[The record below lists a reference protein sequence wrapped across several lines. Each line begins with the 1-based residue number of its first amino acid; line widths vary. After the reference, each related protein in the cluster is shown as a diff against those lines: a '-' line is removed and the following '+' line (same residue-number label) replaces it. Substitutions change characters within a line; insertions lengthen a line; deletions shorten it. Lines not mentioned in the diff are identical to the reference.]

1 MTSTC
6 TRPEAVAR
14 DLEELEELCAAGAFQ
29 DPPSCSAACKAKWN
43 EAKKDSGCWLQLVS
57 AAPPALLHTV
67 QQACYGAC
75 QDDVDAFG
83 LLFVARCKS
92 GTGSG
97 IECSLACREVLH
109 AIAGHACAAPIR

>member
-6 TRPEAVAR
+6 TSPEAVPALAR
-14 DLEELEELCAAGAFQ
+14 ELEELCAAGAFH
-29 DPPSCSAACKAKWN
+29 DPPACASACRAKWT
-43 EAKKDSGCWLQLVS
+43 EAKSTGCWLQLVS

-83 LLFVARCKS
+83 LLFVPNPNSIPNPNPNPRTRTRCS
-92 GTGSG
+92 YEPST
-97 IECSLACREVLH
+97 R
-109 AIAGHACAAPIR
+109 R